1 MKVEGLMSKS
11 GRFSKELY
19 PILRKKTE
27 VLGLQAP
34 APTLKPT
41 RTSSTASLLPKPL
54 PNKRPE
60 TSCFRSQSRQDRDRA
75 LLSKDKVPSFM
86 QYHSQYTAVHKRSP
100 SYAFANGRAVPEPVV
115 DERELQG
122 GEETMV
128 NTSKC
133 ACDFKRQLPRKTMI
147 GSVND
152 HRFACYQETPAI
164 STKFKRISAPNFPK
178 QRKRP
183 QLFVNC
189 PSLLLSYEPKY
200 SQVELDLG
208 KNGLDM
214 GKNSGRVPLILTNMT
229 DLQYRRPQSEEKQ
242 VRSVHMSKTLSR
254 PDLNESSLP
263 AYMRRVHSRLGVT
276 CLIDKAFIMN
286 SSMNV
291 SDDESSSSEIIA

>member
-27 VLGLQAP
+27 ILGLQAP
-34 APTLKPT
+34 VPVLKPT
-41 RTSSTASLLPKPL
+41 RTLSSSFLTPPSLPT
-54 PNKRPE
+54 KRPE
-60 TSCFRSQSRQDRDRA
+60 TACFRSQSRQDRDRA
-75 LLSKDKVPSFM
+75 LLSKDKVPSSM

-100 SYAFANGRAVPEPVV
+100 SYAFGNGRNVPEPRV

-122 GEETMV
+122 GEETV
-128 NTSKC
+128 GNTSKC
-133 ACDFKRQLPRKTMI
+133 MCDFKRQLPRKTML

-152 HRFACYQETPAI
+152 HRFACNRETPSI
-164 STKFKRISAPNFPK
+164 STKFKRISGPDFPK
-178 QRKRP
+178 QPKRP

-214 GKNSGRVPLILTNMT
+214 RKNSGRVPLILTNMT
-229 DLQYRRPQSEEKQ
+229 DLQYKRPQSEEKQ
-242 VRSVHMSKTLSR
+242 VRSVHMGKTLSR
-254 PDLNESSLP
+254 PDLNESLLP
-263 AYMRRVHSRLGVT
+263 PYMRRVPSRLGVT
-276 CLIDKAFIMN
+276 CLIDKALIMN

-291 SDDESSSSEIIA
+291 SDNESSSSDR